1 MEGTAGAITASELS
15 LVTASGSEIGGLGH
29 APKHDGAISSTA
41 TCPATANRVA
51 SLDAPVALD
60 SLLDSNGTSWDRLL
74 PWLLTTPGLR
84 GSLGSLIPQTSPS
97 FDLVSDLSIRLPFFT
112 NTNTKTQ
119 TAASDGQLEPNRPHL
134 DTGRDRT
141 ASLPD
146 DCRTPY
152 KSFYFS
158 PSVSTSS
165 LASSSA
171 WASEGPSREEATTMP
186 GQIIERRAGAPA
198 ALPVPEE
205 YFARPSACAAA
216 DTTTTNDAQWRPHS
230 ARSGRPASPV
240 FARWARRH
248 HYHSQRQHS
257 GQMRPRTSTESKVS
271 GSSSAVVKQ
280 SPARSRSSSIQ
291 KRQSH
296 IGGVPQ
302 MTREEFEALPLAI
315 QRKYFSTL
323 ERLRFARDSGHVDGI
338 SQHYDDISHFKPRK
352 PRQGRSVS
360 EQITSRIA
368 RRSSLLEARLQSPDS
383 SPSCTSFPDAAHKRE
398 YSREEQVV
406 LARRLRASVI
416 LDAADEAICK
426 LNRRASKKIIRD
438 SAPVSPCL
446 SSRRESMDSHVGSGS
461 HTDRTDD
468 REIPQSFYDT
478 FRWLEEEDD
487 LDLRLFLDDYHANLR
502 DNIPSP
508 TKQQRPSFRRHLSI
522 TKIPFGRNSVSISR
536 PATKDA
542 TTPTSPLHSP
552 AGSVA
557 HGTAHT
563 RRKSR
568 ALSLITP
575 RHAAQDSVST
585 FDPSAAHYQDPEARL
600 KLRVYLASPQ
610 KFDEAIE
617 FGFPSA
623 DVLSAA
629 PAVGKDGAFLHQS
642 HARQKLSDGSSNMR
656 TFLADDDEDDNI
668 SLDGDQISLGD
679 PESPRTPQAVD
690 SKPGAIRPLR
700 VSPNDVVSSS
710 KETNRNVSEGGG
722 YAQAPASSREMTLRM
737 TLTRPDLRAHEE
749 QIYGWQQKQ
758 GLQQGSRRSTAVS
771 PAMESTTYIGDMAHK
786 ESMDR
791 GASFDWSSTT
801 ADKGVMKRFW
811 NRVRRG

>member
-1 MEGTAGAITASELS
+1 
-15 LVTASGSEIGGLGH
+15 
-29 APKHDGAISSTA
+29 
-41 TCPATANRVA
+41 
-51 SLDAPVALD
+51 
-60 SLLDSNGTSWDRLL
+60 
-74 PWLLTTPGLR
+74 
-84 GSLGSLIPQTSPS
+84 
-97 FDLVSDLSIRLPFFT
+97 
-112 NTNTKTQ
+112 
-119 TAASDGQLEPNRPHL
+119 
-134 DTGRDRT
+134 
-141 ASLPD
+141 
-146 DCRTPY
+146 
-152 KSFYFS
+152 
-158 PSVSTSS
+158 
-165 LASSSA
+165 
-171 WASEGPSREEATTMP
+171 MP
-186 GQIIERRAGAPA
+186 GQIVEMRAGAPA
-198 ALPVPEE
+198 PLPIPEE
-205 YFARPSACAAA
+205 YFTRPSTCTAA
-216 DTTTTNDAQWRPHS
+216 DTTNDSHWRPHS
-230 ARSGRPASPV
+230 SGRPASPI
-240 FARWARRH
+240 FARWVRRHH
-248 HYHSQRQHS
+248 HYHSQRHHS
-257 GQMRPRTSTESKVS
+257 GQLQPRTSTESKVS
-271 GSSSAVVKQ
+271 GSSSAVAKQ
-280 SPARSRSSSIQ
+280 SPARSRSSSFQ

-296 IGGVPQ
+296 MGSVQQ

-338 SQHYDDISHFKPRK
+338 SQHYDDISHFKRRK

-360 EQITSRIA
+360 EQITNRIV
-368 RRSSLLEARLQSPDS
+368 RRSSLLESRYLTPEP
-383 SPSCTSFPDAAHKRE
+383 SPSCTSFPDTVRKRE

-426 LNRRASKKIIRD
+426 LNRRASKHIVPD
-438 SAPVSPCL
+438 TALLSP
-446 SSRRESMDSHVGSGS
+446 SPPSGRESMESRAGSQSHA
-461 HTDRTDD
+461 DRTDD

-508 TKQQRPSFRRHLSI
+508 TKQQQRPSFRRHLSI
-522 TKIPFGRNSVSISR
+522 SKIPFGRNSVSMSR

-542 TTPTSPLHSP
+542 ATPTSPLHSP
-552 AGSVA
+552 AGSIA
-557 HGTAHT
+557 NAGSHT

-575 RHAAQDSVST
+575 RHPAQDSVST

-629 PAVGKDGAFLHQS
+629 PVGKDGGFLHQS
-642 HARQKLSDGSSNMR
+642 HARQKLSDLSSNMR
-656 TFLADDDEDDNI
+656 TFLADDDDDDNI

-679 PESPRTPQAVD
+679 PESPRTPQGTESKLAAV
-690 SKPGAIRPLR
+690 RPLR
-700 VSPNDVVSSS
+700 VYPNDVVAA
-710 KETNRNVSEGGG
+710 KETNRNVSETSG

-749 QIYGWQQKQ
+749 QIYGWQQ
-758 GLQQGSRRSTAVS
+758 GSRRSTAMS
-771 PAMESTTYIGDMAHK
+771 PSPDNATYIGDAARK

-801 ADKGVMKRFW
+801 PDKGVMKRFW
-811 NRVRRG
+811 NRVRRA

>member
-1 MEGTAGAITASELS
+1 MGTAGAITGPGLS
-15 LVTASGSEIGGLGH
+15 LVTASGSEIGL
-29 APKHDGAISSTA
+29 APEHDGAISSTA
-41 TCPATANRVA
+41 TCAANANRVA
-51 SLDAPVALD
+51 SLDAPFTLD
-60 SLLDSNGTSWDRLL
+60 SLSNGANGTSWDRLL

-84 GSLGSLIPQTSPS
+84 GSLGSWIPQTSPS
-97 FDLVSDLSIRLPFFT
+97 CDFVSDLSSIQLPFHIT
-112 NTNTKTQ
+112 TASIDHTR
-119 TAASDGQLEPNRPHL
+119 TAASDSQLGPSRPYL
-134 DTGRDRT
+134 DTGSGLDRA

-146 DCRTPY
+146 ECRSPF
-152 KSFYFS
+152 KSFFFS
-158 PSVSTSS
+158 PSASTSS

-171 WASEGPSREEATTMP
+171 WASERPSREEPAMP
-186 GQIIERRAGAPA
+186 GPIVEMSAGAPPS
-198 ALPVPEE
+198 LPVSEE

-216 DTTTTNDAQWRPHS
+216 DTTNETQWRPHS
-230 ARSGRPASPV
+230 ARSGRPASPI
-240 FARWARRH
+240 FARWVRRH
-248 HYHSQRQHS
+248 HYHSQRHHS
-257 GQMRPRTSTESKVS
+257 GQLQPRTSAESKVS
-271 GSSSAVVKQ
+271 GSSSAVAKQ
-280 SPARSRSSSIQ
+280 SPAHSRSSSIQ

-296 IGGVPQ
+296 MGGVPQ

-338 SQHYDDISHFKPRK
+338 SQHYDDISHFKRRR

-360 EQITSRIA
+360 EQITNRIV
-368 RRSSLLEARLQSPDS
+368 RRSSLLESRYLTPEP
-383 SPSCTSFPDAAHKRE
+383 SPSCTSFPDTTRKRE

-426 LNRRASKKIIRD
+426 LNRRASKHIVPD
-438 SAPVSPCL
+438 TALLSP
-446 SSRRESMDSHVGSGS
+446 SVPSGRESMESRAGSQS
-461 HTDRTDD
+461 HTDQTDD

-508 TKQQRPSFRRHLSI
+508 TKQQPRPSFRRHLSI
-522 TKIPFGRNSVSISR
+522 SKIPFGRNSVSISR

-542 TTPTSPLHSP
+542 TSPTSPLHSP
-552 AGSVA
+552 AGSIA
-557 HGTAHT
+557 NAGSHT

-623 DVLSAA
+623 DVLSSAA
-629 PAVGKDGAFLHQS
+629 
-642 HARQKLSDGSSNMR
+642 KLSDGSSNMR
-656 TFLADDDEDDNI
+656 TFLADDDDDDNI

-679 PESPRTPQAVD
+679 PESPRTPQATE
-690 SKPGAIRPLR
+690 SKPAAVRPLR
-700 VSPNDVVSSS
+700 VLPADVVSA
-710 KETNRNVSEGGG
+710 KETNRNGSEGSG

-749 QIYGWQQKQ
+749 QIYGWQH
-758 GLQQGSRRSTAVS
+758 GGRRSTAMS
-771 PAMESTTYIGDMAHK
+771 PSPDNATYIGDVARK
-786 ESMDR
+786 ESIDR
-791 GASFDWSSTT
+791 GASFDWNSTT

-811 NRVRRG
+811 NRVRRA